1 MVKPSL
7 EDGCIMIKKISVF
20 VLVLT
25 SFLSLS
31 AQEGSSN
38 SRSKYDLGLSDYT
51 DNSYR
56 FYFSPELVT
65 NMDFD
70 FSKIGYDLPKDE
82 ASSLGLAFNLGRKAA
97 IPRTLSFDY
106 GYKYSFWRPFQEMF
120 VATHAL
126 FLNTYFPIN
135 PKIVPFMGMNLSRS
149 EMKLFDTSFGFDTGL
164 GAQIGIRLWY
174 VDLTYET
181 FNSRSQISES
191 NRGIS
196 VSNLTVKTNLYF

>member
-1 MVKPSL
+1 MVQIR
-7 EDGCIMIKKISVF
+7 EENGCFMIKNLFVF
-20 VLVLT
+20 VVLLT
-25 SFLSLS
+25 GSISLL
-31 AQEGSSN
+31 AQEASA
-38 SRSKYDLGLSDYT
+38 SRKSKYDLGLST
-51 DNSYR
+51 KSDNNYR

-65 NMDFD
+65 NLDFD
-70 FSKIGYDLPKDE
+70 FSKIGYDLPKE
-82 ASSLGLAFNLGRKAA
+82 NASSIGLAFNLGRKAA
-97 IPRTLSFDY
+97 TPKSLSFDY
-106 GYKYSFWRPFQEMF
+106 GYKYSFWRPYQELF
-120 VATHAL
+120 VATHAF

-149 EMKLFDTSFGFDTGL
+149 EMKLFNTNFKFDTGL